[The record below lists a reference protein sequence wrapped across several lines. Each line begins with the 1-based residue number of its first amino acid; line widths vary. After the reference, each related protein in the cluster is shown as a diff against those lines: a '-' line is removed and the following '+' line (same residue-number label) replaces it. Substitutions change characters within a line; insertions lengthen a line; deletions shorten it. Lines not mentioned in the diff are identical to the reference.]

1 MFVIITYT
9 IVGGEG
15 RRNCTSSLI
24 FWKGVDIL
32 TEAQYQA
39 KLKKKLKER
48 IPDSFIFKMDPTTIG
63 CQGFPDLIVLRKD
76 KWAALEVKEDEES
89 SHQPNQDYYV
99 NKIKEMGNYSSF
111 IFPQNEEEVINELE
125 RALSD

>member
-1 MFVIITYT
+1 
-9 IVGGEG
+9 
-15 RRNCTSSLI
+15 
-24 FWKGVDIL
+24 
-32 TEAQYQA
+32 
-39 KLKKKLKER
+39 
-48 IPDSFIFKMDPTTIG
+48 MDPTTIG

-76 KWAALEVKEDEES
+76 KWAALEVKEDEDS